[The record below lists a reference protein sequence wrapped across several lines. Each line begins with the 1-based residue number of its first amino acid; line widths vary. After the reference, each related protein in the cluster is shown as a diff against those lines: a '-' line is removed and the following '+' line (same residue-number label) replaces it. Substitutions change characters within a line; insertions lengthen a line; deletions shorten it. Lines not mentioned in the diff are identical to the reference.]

1 MGNNHEVVYE
11 EKLPSAAVEAA
22 EELLA
27 AVDIA
32 VVGYDGDNL
41 YTTDLTRK
49 EVAELHEKFGEPASE
64 EISSLVGHLPGVH
77 KLLLMDNDLE
87 KLNQEVRPRLE
98 ELAKEYKCVVTQ
110 AVPTMLEL
118 LPFGCSK
125 AKGVQMLCEHL
136 GVDPTTQLLTLVSPS
151 FLIYFR
157 LVRSIDCCCCSFNK
171 YYQTILT
178 LIGFGQLVL

>member
-1 MGNNHEVVYE
+1 MGSNHEVVYE

-41 YTTDLTRK
+41 YSTDLTRD
-49 EVAELHEKFGEPASE
+49 EVVELHEKFGEPASQ
-64 EISSLVGHLPGVH
+64 EISSLVGHAPGVH

-87 KLNQEVRPRLE
+87 KLNQEVRPKLE
-98 ELAKEYKCVVTQ
+98 ALAKEYKCVVTQ

-136 GVDPTTQLLTLVSPS
+136 GVDPATQLLTLVSPS
-151 FLIYFR
+151 F
-157 LVRSIDCCCCSFNK
+157 
-171 YYQTILT
+171 
-178 LIGFGQLVL
+178 